1 MQAISQEV
9 AAEVPV
15 RVVPHHV
22 SPAVA
27 AYDEL
32 DRSAARA
39 RLPGLEGACDGEPLL
54 LSLGVV
60 TRAKGLDVSLRALAR
75 LKSEGVPGRLVVAGA
90 ADGSVDVARSVR
102 EAGVEDRVH
111 ILGWV
116 PDEAFFALLRAADL
130 LMLLR
135 FPSSGESSGVLARAL
150 GMGLPALAYDI
161 GPASEYPD
169 RFVEKV
175 AFSDDPAAEVA
186 AAVQRLLADRAS
198 LRGRGAE
205 ARDALRRERTADAS
219 AARIMAAM
227 RAWSTAGGLLL
238 GSRPT
243 EPV

>member
-1 MQAISQEV
+1 M
-9 AAEVPV
+9 

-27 AYDEL
+27 AYDGL

-39 RLPGLEGACDGEPLL
+39 RLGLEGVCDDEPLL

-75 LKSEGVPGRLVVAGA
+75 LKGEGVPGRLVVAGA

-102 EAGVEDRVH
+102 DAGVEDRVH

-116 PDEAFFALLRAADL
+116 PDETFFALLRAADL

-150 GMGLPALAYDI
+150 GMGLPALAYDT

-186 AAVQRLLADRAS
+186 AAVKRLLADRAS

-205 ARDALRRERTADAS
+205 ARDALRRERTTDAS
-219 AARIMAAM
+219 AARILAAM
-227 RAWSTAGGLLL
+227 RDWSTTAACCM
-238 GSRPT
+238 T
-243 EPV
+243 AVVIAPV